1 MEFLHKIIGVDRT
14 TIIWDST
21 TGLSKQQFAFHT
33 APALDVDWQ
42 NDESFASCSTDKCIH
57 VCRLGSDKPTKSFQV
72 HFIFGNQILSHQSTH
87 AKICS
92 IYFCYRVIQMKLTP
106 SNGILKGDFSP
117 VVLMIWRSKFG
128 AWTKILAF
136 TIYRPIPKKFI
147 PSNGHSPD
155 RTLPTQMPIWF

>member
-72 HFIFGNQILSHQSTH
+72 CTYVFVHVFGNHINSCQNYLNLFFVSQGHTNEVNAIKWDPQGKFLASCSDDMTLKVWRMDYDNCVHDLQVRNSHIHDLRQKFH
-87 AKICS
+87 KEIGKS
-92 IYFCYRVIQMKLTP
+92 IF
-106 SNGILKGDFSP
+106 
-117 VVLMIWRSKFG
+117 
-128 AWTKILAF
+128 
-136 TIYRPIPKKFI
+136 
-147 PSNGHSPD
+147 
-155 RTLPTQMPIWF
+155 